1 MKRLTDTAAAAAL
14 CAMCAVFAYNGAE
27 IAVAAVLL
35 TFAAALFTV
44 YFDMRWAAL
53 AVNTVYA
60 LACFECPE
68 LCAGLPAA
76 VYGMAAAGQ
85 KLPLA
90 ISAAALMMRFANSE
104 FSGAVFCAVCTGMA
118 VLISARTSALEK
130 CSRKLIETRDNS
142 AELNIILAEKNRAL
156 ALSQDRE
163 VYMATLKERNRIAR
177 EIHDSVGHMLTR
189 SILQMGAL
197 TVLTPEGEQKEH
209 LKQIQQTLDGAM
221 TSMRKSVH
229 DLRDES
235 VDLEQMVRSAA
246 DAAAERFRISLDYDM
261 GSDAPTEVKLAF
273 AAIVKEALTNAARY
287 SDGDEVRISVQEY
300 PAFYRVMVRDNGA
313 NPVRRDIEPTA
324 GAAGMGLSNMADRAR
339 GLGGSINISSD
350 EKGFRIFAAVP
361 KSGREAGKYGQA

>member
-1 MKRLTDTAAAAAL
+1 
-14 CAMCAVFAYNGAE
+14 
-27 IAVAAVLL
+27 
-35 TFAAALFTV
+35 
-44 YFDMRWAAL
+44 
-53 AVNTVYA
+53 
-60 LACFECPE
+60 
-68 LCAGLPAA
+68 
-76 VYGMAAAGQ
+76 
-85 KLPLA
+85 
-90 ISAAALMMRFANSE
+90 
-104 FSGAVFCAVCTGMA
+104 
-118 VLISARTSALEK
+118 
-130 CSRKLIETRDNS
+130 
-142 AELNIILAEKNRAL
+142 
-156 ALSQDRE
+156 
-163 VYMATLKERNRIAR
+163 
-177 EIHDSVGHMLTR
+177 
-189 SILQMGAL
+189 MGAL

-235 VDLEQMVRSAA
+235 VDLEQMVRTAA
-246 DAAAERFRISLDYDM
+246 DAAAERFRISL

-273 AAIVKEALTNAARY
+273 AAIVKEALTNAAKY

-361 KSGREAGKYGQA
+361 KSSSMKRRR